1 MNLQNLRQASHALR
15 SQFFI
20 CGVLFATW
28 GVHVPTVKAHYGLDE
43 RELAGAMLAA
53 GVGSLLALSQ
63 AGRAVAKLGPRGV
76 ALITGPAVCIA
87 IASLIAS
94 THIAALF
101 ALMLAF
107 GALMSLLD
115 VAVNAEASEIE
126 RLSGAHVMSGFH
138 GMFSLGGMFGA
149 GLGSAATALG
159 FTPQQHLLVAAG
171 IGLPVLV
178 VGAFFMLPVEPQPAE
193 AKPQSRIPRGALLLI
208 GVLAALGLV
217 TEGAMYDWSV
227 LYMKQERGADTAT
240 AALAYAAFS
249 AAMAGGRFCGDWV
262 RARWPSITVMR
273 WSGALAAIGMAL
285 VLMLP
290 WPTASLL
297 TFAIV
302 GLGLANVVP
311 VLFSAASNLPGVPP
325 AHGIATVSSVG
336 WLGMMAGPPM
346 IGFIAHASSLAV
358 GLIVV
363 VVFAAVMAL
372 AARQALAG
380 VRDQRSPSQ

>member
-1 MNLQNLRQASHALR
+1 VNLRQASYALR

-53 GVGSLLALSQ
+53 GIGSLAALSQ

-76 ALITGPAVCIA
+76 SLLTGPACCVA
-87 IASLIAS
+87 VALLIQSSHVAV
-94 THIAALF
+94 LF
-101 ALMLAF
+101 ALMGAF
-107 GALMSLLD
+107 GALISLLD

-126 RLSGAHVMSGFH
+126 RQTGAHVMSGFH

-149 GLGSAATALG
+149 GLGSAANALG
-159 FTPQQHLLVAAG
+159 FTPQQHLLMAAG
-171 IGLPVLV
+171 IGLPMLV
-178 VGAFFMLPVEPQPAE
+178 VGAFFMLPVESQPE
-193 AKPQSRIPRGALLLI
+193 ETHRGSRIPRGALLLI

-227 LYMKQERGADTAT
+227 LYMKQERASDTAT

-262 RARWPSITVMR
+262 RARWSPITVMR
-273 WSGALAAIGMAL
+273 WSGALAAVGMAL
-285 VLMLP
+285 VLALP
-290 WPTASLL
+290 WPMASLL

-311 VLFSAASNLPGVPP
+311 VLFSAASKLPAVPP
-325 AHGIATVSSVG
+325 AHAIAAVSSVG

-346 IGFIAHASSLAV
+346 IGFIAQASSLTA

-372 AARQALAG
+372 AARHALAG
-380 VRDQRSPSQ
+380 AHQAR

>member
-1 MNLQNLRQASHALR
+1 MNLRQASHALR

-53 GVGSLLALSQ
+53 GIGSLAALSQ

-76 ALITGPAVCIA
+76 SLLTGPACCVA

-94 THIAALF
+94 QHVAALF
-101 ALMLAF
+101 ALMLVF
-107 GALMSLLD
+107 GALISLLD

-126 RLSGAHVMSGFH
+126 RQTGAHVMSGFH

-159 FTPQQHLLVAAG
+159 FTPQQHLLLAAG
-171 IGLPVLV
+171 IGLPTLI
-178 VGAFFMLPVEPQPAE
+178 VGSFFMLPVEPQPDDGG
-193 AKPQSRIPRGALLLI
+193 KPHSRIPRGALLLI

-227 LYMKQERGADTAT
+227 LYMKQERASDTAT

-262 RARWPSITVMR
+262 RARWSPIAVMR
-273 WSGALAAIGMAL
+273 CSGTLAAVGMAL
-285 VLMLP
+285 VLVLP
-290 WPTASLL
+290 WPMASLL
-297 TFAIV
+297 TFALV

-325 AHGIATVSSVG
+325 AHAIAAVSSVG

-346 IGFIAHASSLAV
+346 IGFIAQASSLTV

-372 AARQALAG
+372 AAQRALADVHQG
-380 VRDQRSPSQ
+380 SPSQ